1 MAQAAVKLG
10 VVELLASLSLAT
22 DLGTGQPMGHGL
34 STSLLAMSLAKEMD
48 RDPTRLRH
56 VQQVALIRFLGCT
69 SDAAETARMAGDDEL
84 SFMAGFAPSH
94 MGGTGET
101 LRAMVGNVGAGHT
114 PLRRARLV
122 AAALTDVAEG
132 AKGLAAHCEVGAMLA
147 GRLGLSDQVINALRH
162 AYERWDGKGPFGL
175 SGDEI
180 PIEVR
185 IGVVARDSDLLARSG
200 GDIISVL
207 RRRRGKAY
215 DPDVVDV
222 FLDLSPTLG
231 EAEWNEVIEAEPEPV
246 SHIEDMA
253 DALGAMA
260 DFADIKSPWM
270 RGHSRRVAELAVV
283 ASDLAGLGP
292 NQDGTLHQAG
302 LVHDLGRVGIENGI
316 WDRPGPLG
324 TGEWEKVRLHPYLT
338 QRILSRCQALADLGE
353 LASSHHERLDGSGYH
368 RQASQ
373 DHIPVPAR
381 ILAAADVMA
390 ALTSERPHRPRFDPA
405 DAARILAAEAEA
417 GRLDPAV
424 VGYVTAAA
432 GEGLE
437 PVKPANPGGLSDREV
452 EVLCLIARG
461 HTNRR
466 VGDELFISPKTVGRH
481 VENIYAKIGVSTRA
495 GATVYAMEHRLL
507 G

>member
-10 VVELLASLSLAT
+10 VVELLASVSLAT

-34 STSLLAMSLAKEMD
+34 STSLLAMSLAREMGAD
-48 RDPTRLRH
+48 STRLRH

-69 SDAAETARMAGDDEL
+69 SDAADTARMAGDDEL

-94 MGGTGET
+94 MGGSVET
-101 LRAMVGNVGAGHT
+101 LRAMVGNVGLGHR

-122 AAALTDVAEG
+122 AAALAAAG
-132 AKGLAAHCEVGAMLA
+132 ADTKGLAAHCEVGAMLA
-147 GRLGLSDQVINALRH
+147 GRLGLSDQVIDALRH
-162 AYERWDGKGPFGL
+162 AYERWDGKGPYGL
-175 SGDEI
+175 AEDQI

-185 IGVVARDSDLLARSG
+185 IAIVARDSDLLARSG
-200 GDIISVL
+200 ADIASVL

-222 FLDLSPTLG
+222 LLALSPTSR
-231 EAEWNEVIEAEPEPV
+231 EAEWSEVIEAEPDPAA
-246 SHIEDMA
+246 HIEDMA
-253 DALGAMA
+253 VALAAIA

-270 RGHSRRVAELAVV
+270 RGHSHRVAELAAT

-292 NQDGTLHQAG
+292 SRSSMLHHAG

-368 RQASQ
+368 RQVSDEHLPMAT
-373 DHIPVPAR
+373 R

-390 ALTSERPHRPRFDPA
+390 ALTSERPHRRRFDPA
-405 DAARILAAEAEA
+405 EAARILAAEAES
-417 GRLDPAV
+417 GRLDPAA
-424 VGYVTAAA
+424 VGLVTAAA
-432 GEGLE
+432 GEGVE

-452 EVLCLIARG
+452 EVLRLIARG
-461 HTNRR
+461 HTNRK
-466 VGDELFISPKTVGRH
+466 VADELFISAKTVGRH

-495 GATVYAMEHRLL
+495 GAAVYAMEHRLL

>member
-34 STSLLAMSLAKEMD
+34 STSLLAMSLAREMGCD
-48 RDPTRLRH
+48 STQLRH

-94 MGGTGET
+94 MGGSGET
-101 LRAMVGNVGAGHT
+101 LRAMVGNVGVGHP

-122 AAALTDVAEG
+122 AAALTDVGEG

-162 AYERWDGKGPFGL
+162 AYERWDGKGTYGL
-175 SGDEI
+175 AGDQI

-185 IGVVARDSDLLARSG
+185 IAVVARDTELLARSG
-200 GDIISVL
+200 GDITSVL

-215 DPDVVDV
+215 DPNIVDI

-231 EAEWNEVIEAEPEPV
+231 EAEWREVIDAEPDPV
-246 SHIEDMA
+246 AHIEDMA
-253 DALGAMA
+253 VALAAIA

-270 RGHSRRVAELAVV
+270 RGHSHRVAELAAM
-283 ASDLAGLGP
+283 ASDLAGLGSSRSAL
-292 NQDGTLHQAG
+292 LHQAG

-338 QRILSRCQALADLGE
+338 QRVLSRCQALADLGE

-373 DHIPVPAR
+373 EHIPVPAR

-390 ALTSERPHRPRFDPA
+390 ALTSERPHRPRFEPA

-417 GRLDPAV
+417 GRLDPAA
-424 VGYVTAAA
+424 VGFVTAAA

-437 PVKPANPGGLSDREV
+437 PAKPGNPGGLSDREM

-461 HTNRR
+461 HTNRK